1 MEKEL
6 MIKKLNEAKN
16 SSTKI
21 QLMFVYPDT
30 KPIFRTGY
38 VKNISKDAVEFEDKF
53 NGLMTFGLEFLEEIR
68 ELKGGEE

>member
-1 MEKEL
+1 

-21 QLMFVYPDT
+21 QLMFIYPNT

-38 VKNISKDAVEFEDKF
+38 VKLISGDSVEFEDKF

-68 ELKGGEE
+68 EVKE